1 MYRKPDPILLTL
13 FANRFMSV
21 AEAMGRSLQ
30 QTSISTNIKERLDFS
45 CALFSP
51 DGDLVA
57 NAPFIPIH
65 LGSMSFA
72 VKYQMKLHSNDLRE
86 GDVLMVNSPHAG
98 GSHLPD
104 ITIITPVF
112 DAQSKEI
119 IFFTASRGH
128 HADIGG
134 ILPGSMPPTSVNL
147 YEEGAEI
154 VSFKIVDGGVFDRKG
169 LLEYMIEKPSQYPR
183 CSGCRNIRDVES
195 DLKAQIAANHKGIQL
210 IHAIVEDYGLDTVQ
224 EYMYHIRV
232 NAEMSVRNL
241 LRDVAKRI
249 GSNVLSAVDYL
260 DDGSPIC
267 LRVDINEE
275 EGSAILDFDGTG
287 CEVRGNLNAPISVA
301 HSAIIYCMRSMLDI
315 DIPLNAGC
323 LIPLEVRIPPGS
335 LLSPSRTA
343 AVCGGNVLTS
353 QRIVDVVLKAF
364 HAAAAS
370 QGCTNNLTFGAGGKD
385 KDGNVA
391 AGWGYY
397 ETIAGGSGAGPYWH
411 GTDGVHTHITNTR
424 IGDVEIM
431 ERRYPVM
438 IHRFGLRSGSGGIG
452 KWRGGEGVMREIE
465 FLEPMQVSI
474 LSERRAR
481 QPYGMEGG
489 GPGAIGRN
497 TWIKMP
503 REEDG
508 DLDEN
513 NPADPREINIGGKAT
528 VWMGKGDKLL
538 IETPG
543 GGAWGAPDKD
553 EISQENVGYANI
565 WEPRGSVAE
574 RAAVQAGF

>member
-1 MYRKPDPILLTL
+1 MANLSGRSRYHDKKADPILLTL

-65 LGSMSFA
+65 LGAMSFA
-72 VKYQMKLHSNDLRE
+72 VKYQMKLHANDLKE
-86 GDVLMVNSPHAG
+86 GDVLMVNSPNAG

-112 DAQSKEI
+112 DPNTKEI

-134 ILPGSMPPTSVNL
+134 ILPGSMPPTSVNIF
-147 YEEGAEI
+147 EEGAEI
-154 VSFKIVDGGVFDRKG
+154 VSFKIVEGDIFDRKG
-169 LLEYMIEKPSQYPR
+169 LFEYMVEKPSQYPG

-210 IHAIVEDYGLDTVQ
+210 IHAIIEDYRLDTVQ
-224 EYMYHIRV
+224 EYMHHIRA

-241 LRDVAKRI
+241 LRDVAKRV
-249 GSNVLSAVDYL
+249 GTHTLSAVDYL

-267 LRVDINEE
+267 LKVEINEE
-275 EGSAILDFDGTG
+275 EGSAILDFAGTG
-287 CEVRGNLNAPISVA
+287 SEVRGNLNAPISVV
-301 HSAIIYCMRSMLDI
+301 HSAVIYCIRAMLDV

-323 LIPLEVRIPPGS
+323 LVPLDVRIPPKS
-335 LLSPSRTA
+335 LLSPSKTA

-385 KDGNVA
+385 KDGNVV

-397 ETIAGGSGAGPYWH
+397 ETIAGGSGAGPSWH

-424 IGDVEIM
+424 IGDVEIL

-438 IHRFGLRSGSGGIG
+438 IHCFGLRSGSGGIG
-452 KWRGGEGVMREIE
+452 KWRGGDGVVREIE

-489 GPGAIGRN
+489 GPGAMGKN
-497 TWIKMP
+497 TWM
-503 REEDG
+503 RNESSGE
-508 DLDEN
+508 
-513 NPADPREINIGGKAT
+513 RRINIGGKAT
-528 VWMGKGDKLL
+528 VWMGKGDSLL

-543 GGAWGAPDKD
+543 GGAWGATPT
-553 EISQENVGYANI
+553 
-565 WEPRGSVAE
+565 
-574 RAAVQAGF
+574 